1 MACLGTG
8 YLMISRSLNY
18 FLNLSMYV
26 YGFMIQKRKGI
37 EVPEEFER
45 RLKRWSFTTLL
56 RAAILVLAALVVAV
70 FAIDSGAQS
79 ISSQSEGQRPLP
91 TQQAT
96 LAISPKVGLSWQGF
110 GASGAWWP
118 GPVSGFSQA
127 AKDQLGRVLFSRS
140 GLYLAQYRYNIG
152 GGGVGVIVPW
162 KAPPTF
168 YVGPGKYN
176 WSADHAGVEFLKM
189 ANRYHVPDLVGF
201 VNSAPTRFTTNHL
214 SCGGSLN
221 PFDVSSY
228 ATYLAQVI
236 QGIKLHFGVT
246 INYVSPMNEPDNNFG
261 SCKQEGMAVPVSL
274 RSRVVIAVGK
284 ALAKYAPWCKELAD
298 ESSKVSTLLL
308 PHLDAW
314 ANNPA
319 TLKYLAVVAHHLY
332 DFPNSTVL
340 SKMATKI
347 ASLHKPSWMTE
358 ICCYNG
364 AHFGYQYDPTMVSGM
379 WLAHTIYSDITYG
392 RDRAF
397 DWWTAVSPNLGCD
410 PKSIPG
416 CWDQVNYLGRN
427 DGLAYYDISGAKN
440 GDQNFYLTK
449 RYFVFG
455 NYSRFIRPGAKI
467 HFVQSDSSNVFA
479 IASKTQNTW
488 TVVVGNESSSST
500 PMTLEIDFPNTRYSL
515 VPTKTIVTDVAS
527 SWQEGN
533 LPEVKGGTA
542 IASIPPNSVT
552 TFIFQSK
559 VEAR

>member
-1 MACLGTG
+1 MRENRKAIDRTG
-8 YLMISRSLNY
+8 VSN
-18 FLNLSMYV
+18 
-26 YGFMIQKRKGI
+26 
-37 EVPEEFER
+37 ER
-45 RLKRWSFTTLL
+45 WKHWSFSLLL
-56 RAAILVLAALVVAV
+56 RATTLVFAALVLAV
-70 FAIDSGAQS
+70 FAIDSVSQN
-79 ISSQSEGQRPLP
+79 ISPKSKDQRPVS
-91 TQQAT
+91 THQAT
-96 LAISPKVGLSWQGF
+96 LSISPNVGLNWQGF

-118 GPVSGFSQA
+118 GPVSGFSQG
-127 AKDQLGRVLFSRS
+127 AKDRLGRILFSRS

-162 KAPPTF
+162 KAPSTF

-176 WSADHAGVEFLKM
+176 WSADPAGIEFLKM
-189 ANRYHVPDLVGF
+189 ANSYHVPDLVGF
-201 VNSAPTRFTTNHL
+201 VNSAPTAFTTNHR

-221 PFDVSSY
+221 PSDVASY

-236 QGIKLHFGVT
+236 RGIKVHFGVT

-274 RSRVVIAVGK
+274 RSRVVIAVGE
-284 ALAKYAPWCKELAD
+284 ALARYAPWCKEIAD

-308 PHLDAW
+308 PHLDKW
-314 ANNPA
+314 AKNA
-319 TLKYLAVVAHHLY
+319 TTLKYLAVVAHHLY
-332 DFPNSTVL
+332 DFPNDTVL
-340 SKMATKI
+340 SEMSAKVR
-347 ASLHKPSWMTE
+347 SLHKPSWMTE

-364 AHFGYQYDPTMVSGM
+364 TRFGYQYDPTMVSGM
-379 WLAHTIYSDITYG
+379 WLAQTIYSDITFG

-397 DWWTAVSPNLGCD
+397 DWWTAVSPNLGCN

-455 NYSRFIRPGAKI
+455 NYSRFIRPGAKV

-479 IASKTQNTW
+479 VSSKTQNTW
-488 TVVVGNESSSST
+488 TVVVGNKSASSA
-500 PMTLEIDFPNTRYSL
+500 PMTLEIDFPNSRYSL

-527 SWQEGN
+527 SWREGN
-533 LPEVKGGTA
+533 LPEVKGNTA

-559 VEAR
+559 VEGR